1 MAEYPEKVVNIKVI
15 GVGGAGNNV
24 VNRMLS
30 AGVEGVEFLVVN
42 TDRQDLNKSQ
52 CPNKLPIGEKLTGG
66 MGAGSKP
73 EIGKKSA
80 EESRAAIAKA
90 LEGADMVFI
99 TAGMGGG
106 TGTGAAPIIADL
118 AHESGI
124 LTVGVVTKPFRFE
137 GANRMRQAEAG
148 IAALSE
154 KVDSLIVIP
163 NDRLKYVTDQ
173 KITFANAFGIADDVL
188 KQAVTSISE
197 LVSYSDRVIT
207 NLDFAD
213 VSAVMKNAGRAHMGV
228 GTASGR
234 DKAEQAAM
242 AAVASPL
249 LETSINGATGVL
261 INVTGSQDLSLDD
274 VETASNIV
282 MEAANPEANIIF
294 GATFSEE
301 FEEEM
306 RVTVIAT
313 GFDSQ
318 PKEEE
323 KTERR
328 AFTNLNN
335 DFGGRPANA
344 PSTRPAPVSAPASA
358 PTPAPSDND
367 DINDIDKIFSIF
379 KK

>member
-30 AGVEGVEFLVVN
+30 AGVEGVDFLVIN
-42 TDRQDLNKSQ
+42 TDRQDLNKSN

-80 EESRAAIAKA
+80 EESRAAIAKV

-118 AHESGI
+118 AHEAGI

-137 GANRMRQAEAG
+137 GANRMRQAEDG
-148 IAALSE
+148 IKALSD

-197 LVSYSDRVIT
+197 LVSYSERVII

-242 AAVASPL
+242 TAVASPL

-294 GATFSEE
+294 GATFSDE
-301 FEEEM
+301 FEDEM

-313 GFDSQ
+313 GFDGD
-318 PKEEE
+318 KKAEE
-323 KTERR
+323 KKPERR
-328 AFTNLNN
+328 AFSNLNN
-335 DFGGRPANA
+335 DFGSRPAPAGN
-344 PSTRPAPVSAPASA
+344 TRPAPAPA
-358 PTPAPSDND
+358 PAND
-367 DINDIDKIFSIF
+367 GDINDIDAIFSIF
-379 KK
+379 KKN

>member
-1 MAEYPEKVVNIKVI
+1 MSEVYTDKVVNIKVI

-24 VNRMLS
+24 VNRMIDS
-30 AGVEGVEFLVVN
+30 GIEGVEFVAVN
-42 TDRQDLNKSQ
+42 TDKQDLNKSR
-52 CPNKLPIGEKLTGG
+52 CPNKLQIGEKLTGG

-80 EESRAAIAKA
+80 EESRASIAKA

-118 AHESGI
+118 AHEAGI

-148 IAALSE
+148 IAALSD

-197 LVSYSDRVIT
+197 LVSYSERVII

-242 AAVASPL
+242 LAVASPL

-301 FEEEM
+301 FEDEM

-313 GFDSQ
+313 GFESE
-318 PKEEE
+318 KKAEE
-323 KTERR
+323 KKPERR

-335 DFGGRPANA
+335 DFSGRSAAN
-344 PSTRPAPVSAPASA
+344 PAPAPA
-358 PTPAPSDND
+358 PTPANNS
-367 DINDIDKIFSIF
+367 DINDIDAIFQIF
-379 KK
+379 KKN

>member
-30 AGVEGVEFLVVN
+30 SGVDGVDFLVIN
-42 TDRQDLNKSQ
+42 TDRQDLNKSN

-80 EESRAAIAKA
+80 EESRAAIAKV

-118 AHESGI
+118 AHEAGI

-148 IAALSE
+148 IAALSD

-197 LVSYSDRVIT
+197 LVSYSERVII

-242 AAVASPL
+242 TAVASPL

-294 GATFSEE
+294 GATFDDN
-301 FEEEM
+301 FEDEI

-313 GFDSQ
+313 GFDGDKK
-318 PKEEE
+318 PEE
-323 KTERR
+323 KKPERR
-328 AFTNLNN
+328 AFTTLNN
-335 DFGGRPANA
+335 DFSGKPANN
-344 PSTRPAPVSAPASA
+344 PRPAPAPA
-358 PTPAPSDND
+358 PAPAENS
-367 DINDIDKIFSIF
+367 DINDIDAIFSIF